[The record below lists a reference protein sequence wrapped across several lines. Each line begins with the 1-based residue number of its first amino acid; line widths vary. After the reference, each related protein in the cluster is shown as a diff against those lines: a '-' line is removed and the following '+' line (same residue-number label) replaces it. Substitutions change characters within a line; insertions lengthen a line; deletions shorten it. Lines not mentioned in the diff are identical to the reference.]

1 MALIRS
7 GSVGTESPYLQ
18 YELYADQTGGSV
30 NNRTIKITLK
40 VKISSGYYGYPAN
53 WRANIN
59 GTWSGWMRLKG
70 TESWNKNDGFR
81 TFEYSAT
88 TDVGTT
94 SSKAI
99 TVGFGVDSYNGD
111 DSWDSTVTGSFTVGA
126 TNRPPN
132 PPSNIIVRNG
142 NSANS
147 PVLNAGIVPENITT
161 LFITWNA
168 GSDPDGDQLTYAL
181 NESINNGGY
190 VQRDF
195 GTDLAHSYNTNGW
208 DEGGTIQFY
217 VDARDTKGAWS
228 SKTYSGVLTKNRL
241 TAGTI
246 YEYSNNINFNTKS
259 FEARFRGGSNTDKSA
274 VTYSCYSDSITIYNQ
289 TYTSDTKQT
298 ILIWRTGDAT
308 PASNQP
314 YIKFNELVELYRSNN
329 FTGTLSMGLFSKNTH
344 GTKKSTA
351 AAAVQVDLRVAPNPA
366 KGQNISTNTSYSPIY
381 KKVASS
387 NNYYFIP
394 DGSNVCRVHWNLGS
408 GKLGEDVRYEV
419 YVSYNNGGWQ
429 KLADVP
435 QGTSNYAYYNHVIP
449 KQTVSQQ
456 FKYLIRTVTS
466 YGYYSDAITPAE
478 TLHFYNTPG
487 ISVGTM
493 TRGATTCD
501 VKVTVKT
508 NTSIPNVGTV
518 GSWLT
523 KPATSRGNL
532 NASQGEQNIAVT
544 GLTDAGTYTLKVT
557 YNDNTG
563 FSGNQVRD
571 IAIGQNTPIFFINK
585 YGIGVNGERA
595 SSNHSLSVR
604 GNAYVEG
611 GIKLRDKAG
620 LDCNTYRPDEFW
632 VNRTGNTS
640 PNRPADWCTVFN
652 IGIGSSS
659 NFQLASTYG
668 SAPGFWVRGRHDTS
682 GNYHPWAKVYT
693 TQNKPT
699 PAEIGAAASS
709 HTISMKSGHHS
720 DWNNSSAMN
729 GKTYMGGWH
738 GNLTSGTVG
747 YISLGAN
754 GASTLDLF
762 IDGEVYVKENQK
774 VYHPGNKPTAAEI
787 GALPLSGGTLTG
799 DLTISRGR
807 RFRAIGGGATLEM
820 GGGDN
825 DVFIHN
831 TTSLSYLQFHN
842 NGNLYINSNLI
853 GTPTYP
859 IIDRDTNRW
868 WQKIAPVMSDGVIEI
883 GRYIDFH
890 RANSDGAD
898 YTARFDAN
906 GNCIWCSTS
915 IVQGSDRELKENI
928 KYLDDEP
935 ALLTTEESSSTLF
948 KDFIKDFKFATYN
961 YIGSGGKCFGFIAQD
976 IAEHPVGKLLLQEH
990 EMDVINK
997 ETREIEGTETTL
1009 AFGLA
1014 DYTSVV
1020 AKALQEEIREKDE
1033 KIIELESRLEKLEN
1047 IIKDYESFIKSN
1059 KRK

>member
-147 PVLNAGIVPENITT
+147 PVLSAGIVPENITT
-161 LFITWNA
+161 LYITWSA
-168 GSDPDGDQLTYAL
+168 GSDPDGDQLTYVL

-217 VDARDTKGAWS
+217 VDAKDTKGAWS
-228 SKTYSGVLTKNRL
+228 SKTYSGVFTKNRL

-329 FTGTLSMGLFSKNTH
+329 FTGTLNMGLFSKNTH
-344 GTKKSTA
+344 GTKKSTVA
-351 AAAVQVDLRVAPNPA
+351 AAIQVDLRVAPNPA
-366 KGQNISTNTSYSPIY
+366 TGQNISTNTSYSPIY

-429 KLADVP
+429 KLADVG
-435 QGTSNYAYYNHVIP
+435 QGTNNYAYYNHVIP

-456 FKYLIRTVTS
+456 FKYLIRTITS
-466 YGYYSDAITPAE
+466 YGYHSDAITPAQ

-487 ISVGTM
+487 IAVGTI

-508 NTSIPNVGTV
+508 NTSIPNVSTV

-523 KPATSRGNL
+523 NPATSRGNL
-532 NASQGEQNIAVT
+532 SASQGEQNIAVT

-571 IAIGQNTPIFFINK
+571 IAIGQNTPIFLINK
-585 YGIGVNGERA
+585 YGISVNGYKA
-595 SSNHSLSVR
+595 DSKYSISVK
-604 GNAYVEG
+604 GSG
-611 GIKLRDKAG
+611 FLDGLKLRDYTN
-620 LDCNTYRPDEFW
+620 LDCNTYKPDEIW
-632 VNRTGNTS
+632 VNRTGNNS
-640 PNRPADWCTVFN
+640 PNRPADWCTIFN
-652 IGIGSSS
+652 IGADNKS
-659 NFQLASTYG
+659 NFQLACSYG
-668 SAPGFWVRGRHDTS
+668 WETGFWVRGRHDTS
-682 GNYHPWAKVYT
+682 GDYHAWAKVYT
-693 TQNKPT
+693 T
-699 PAEIGAAASS
+699 
-709 HTISMKSGHHS
+709 
-720 DWNNSSAMN
+720 
-729 GKTYMGGWH
+729 
-738 GNLTSGTVG
+738 L
-747 YISLGAN
+747 
-754 GASTLDLF
+754 
-762 IDGEVYVKENQK
+762 
-774 VYHPGNKPTAAEI
+774 NKPTAADVR
-787 GALPLSGGTLTG
+787 ALPLSGGTLTG
-799 DLTISRGR
+799 DLYVSGNGKNARLGTGGSDVYLNNTKSGGYLQLKDDGTLSYSNNVIYHAGNKPTAADVGLPLTTITKTLTIGTSWMDTGIAKSNLQSGSYMVQIYNNGR
-807 RFRAIGGGATLEM
+807 SDTELWDERWTGVMSWYDGGTNNTGADEISLHCAGHANNGRHLYLRTVRTPNGGGLKLQIACTNNLNSSTYEFRFRK
-820 GGGDN
+820 
-825 DVFIHN
+825 
-831 TTSLSYLQFHN
+831 
-842 NGNLYINSNLI
+842 LI
-853 GTPTYP
+853 
-859 IIDRDTNRW
+859 
-868 WQKIAPVMSDGVIEI
+868 
-883 GRYIDFH
+883 
-890 RANSDGAD
+890 
-898 YTARFDAN
+898 
-906 GNCIWCSTS
+906 
-915 IVQGSDRELKENI
+915 
-928 KYLDDEP
+928 
-935 ALLTTEESSSTLF
+935 
-948 KDFIKDFKFATYN
+948 
-961 YIGSGGKCFGFIAQD
+961 
-976 IAEHPVGKLLLQEH
+976 
-990 EMDVINK
+990 
-997 ETREIEGTETTL
+997 
-1009 AFGLA
+1009 
-1014 DYTSVV
+1014 
-1020 AKALQEEIREKDE
+1020 
-1033 KIIELESRLEKLEN
+1033 
-1047 IIKDYESFIKSN
+1047 
-1059 KRK
+1059 

>member
-40 VKISSGYYGYPAN
+40 AKISSGYYGYPAN

-99 TVGFGVDSYNGD
+99 TVGFGIDGYGGD
-111 DSWDSTVTGSFTVGA
+111 DTWDSTVTGSFTVGA

-161 LFITWNA
+161 LFITWSA
-168 GSDPDGDQLTYAL
+168 GSDPDGDQLTYVL

-217 VDARDTKGAWS
+217 VDAKDTKGAWS
-228 SKTYSGVLTKNRL
+228 SKTYSGVFTKNRL

-289 TYTSDTKQT
+289 TYTSDTKQK

-344 GTKKSTA
+344 GTKKSTV

-366 KGQNISTNTSYSPIY
+366 RNQNISTNTTHSPIY
-381 KKVASS
+381 KKVAFS

-394 DGSNVCRVHWNLGS
+394 DGSNVCRVHWNSGS
-408 GKLGEDVRYEV
+408 GKLGESIRYEV

-429 KLADVP
+429 KLADVN
-435 QGTSNYAYYNHVIP
+435 QGTSDYAYYNHVIP

-456 FKYLIRTVTS
+456 FKYLIRTVNS
-466 YGYYSDAITPAE
+466 YGYYSDVTTPAQ

-487 ISVGTM
+487 ISVGTI

-523 KPATSRGNL
+523 NPATSRGNL
-532 NASQGEQNIAVT
+532 NASQGEQNIAIT

-563 FSGNQVRD
+563 FSSNQVRD

-585 YGIGVNGERA
+585 YGIGVNGAQANSAIALNVKGAANVSNILNSNLLGGSGAHGSTKVSDLNNIWKSGFYDVEGAANQPFGGWNWVINCAHTNNRDGYKYGFQIA
-595 SSNHSLSVR
+595 SGNGGNQYAMRSTNVR
-604 GNAYVEG
+604 GEG
-611 GIKLRDKAG
+611 NWSVL
-620 LDCNTYRPDEFW
+620 
-632 VNRTGNTS
+632 
-640 PNRPADWCTVFN
+640 
-652 IGIGSSS
+652 
-659 NFQLASTYG
+659 
-668 SAPGFWVRGRHDTS
+668 
-682 GNYHPWAKVYT
+682 YHT
-693 TQNKPT
+693 NNKPT
-699 PAEIGAAASS
+699 PSAIGAAPASHKHTPADIGAAPAS
-709 HTISMKSGHHS
+709 HTH
-720 DWNNSSAMN
+720 D
-729 GKTYMGGWH
+729 Y
-738 GNLTSGTVG
+738 
-747 YISLGAN
+747 
-754 GASTLDLF
+754 
-762 IDGEVYVKENQK
+762 
-774 VYHPGNKPTAAEI
+774 
-787 GALPLSGGTLTG
+787 LPLTGGTLTG
-799 DLTISRGR
+799 DLTISRDR
-807 RFRAIGGGATLEM
+807 RYKAIGRNNNNLEM
-820 GGGDN
+820 GAGDN

-831 TTSLSYLQFHN
+831 TASGSYLQFHN
-842 NGNLYINSNLI
+842 NGNLYINSLLI
-853 GTPTYP
+853 GTQTYP
-859 IIDRDTNRW
+859 VIDRDTNRW
-868 WQKIAPVMSDGVIEI
+868 WQKIAPVMHDGVIEI

-890 RANSDGAD
+890 KSYSDGAD

-906 GNCIWCSTS
+906 GNLLWCSTS
-915 IVQGSDRELKENI
+915 IAQGSDRKLKENI

-935 ALLTTEESSSTLF
+935 ALLTTEEESSSTLF

-961 YIGSGGKCFGFIAQD
+961 YIGSEGRCFGFIAQD
-976 IAEHPVGKLLLQEH
+976 IVEHPVSKLLLQEH

-1009 AFGLA
+1009 AYNLA

-1020 AKALQEEIREKDE
+1020 AKALQEEIIEKDE
-1033 KIIELESRLEKLEN
+1033 KIIELETKLKKQQRQIEKQQKQIDM
-1047 IIKDYESFIKSN
+1047 IIGKLGL
-1059 KRK
+1059 

>member
-40 VKISSGYYGYPAN
+40 AKISSGYYGYPAN

-147 PVLNAGIVPENITT
+147 PVLSAGIVPENITT
-161 LFITWNA
+161 LFITWSA
-168 GSDPDGDQLTYAL
+168 GSDPDGDQLTYVL

-228 SKTYSGVLTKNRL
+228 SKTYSGVFTKNRL

-329 FTGTLSMGLFSKNTH
+329 FTGTLNIGLFSKNRH
-344 GTKKSTA
+344 GTKKSTVA
-351 AAAVQVDLRVAPNPA
+351 AVVQVDLRVAPNPA
-366 KGQNISTNTSYSPIY
+366 RNQNISTDTNHSPIY
-381 KKVASS
+381 KKVAFS

-394 DGSNVCRVHWNLGS
+394 DGTNVCRVHWNSGS
-408 GKLGEDVRYEV
+408 GKLGESIRYEV

-429 KLADVP
+429 KLADIA
-435 QGTSNYAYYNHVIP
+435 SNGADYLHYNHVIP

-456 FKYLIRTVTS
+456 FKYLIRTITS
-466 YGYYSDAITPAE
+466 YGYHSDAITPAQ

-487 ISVGTM
+487 IAVGTI

-508 NTSIPNVGTV
+508 NTSIPNVSTV

-523 KPATSRGNL
+523 NTATSRGNL
-532 NASQGEQNIAVT
+532 SASQGEQNIAVT

-585 YGIGVNGERA
+585 YGIGVNGA
-595 SSNHSLSVR
+595 QANSAIALNVKGAANVSNVLNSNLLGGSSAHGSTYVKDLNNLWKSGFYDIEGGANQPFDGWNWVINCAHTNNRDGYKYGFQIAARNGGHKYAMRSTNVR
-604 GNAYVEG
+604 GEG
-611 GIKLRDKAG
+611 NWSVL
-620 LDCNTYRPDEFW
+620 
-632 VNRTGNTS
+632 
-640 PNRPADWCTVFN
+640 
-652 IGIGSSS
+652 
-659 NFQLASTYG
+659 
-668 SAPGFWVRGRHDTS
+668 
-682 GNYHPWAKVYT
+682 YHT
-693 TQNKPT
+693 NNKPT
-699 PAEIGAAASS
+699 PADIGAAPAS
-709 HTISMKSGHHS
+709 HNH
-720 DWNNSSAMN
+720 N
-729 GKTYMGGWH
+729 Y
-738 GNLTSGTVG
+738 
-747 YISLGAN
+747 
-754 GASTLDLF
+754 
-762 IDGEVYVKENQK
+762 
-774 VYHPGNKPTAAEI
+774 
-787 GALPLSGGTLTG
+787 LPLSGGTLTG
-799 DLTISRGR
+799 NLAVSGNGKQATLGTGQNDIYLSNSKSGGYLQLKDNGTLSYSNNVIYHAGNKPTAADVGLPLTTISKTLTVGTSWTNTGIVKSNLQSGSYMVQIYNNGR
-807 RFRAIGGGATLEM
+807 SVTELWDERWTGVMSWYDGGTNSNEVDEISLHCAGHANNGRHLYLRTVRTPNGGGLRLEIACTHNLGSSTYEFRFRK
-820 GGGDN
+820 
-825 DVFIHN
+825 
-831 TTSLSYLQFHN
+831 
-842 NGNLYINSNLI
+842 LI
-853 GTPTYP
+853 
-859 IIDRDTNRW
+859 
-868 WQKIAPVMSDGVIEI
+868 
-883 GRYIDFH
+883 
-890 RANSDGAD
+890 
-898 YTARFDAN
+898 
-906 GNCIWCSTS
+906 
-915 IVQGSDRELKENI
+915 
-928 KYLDDEP
+928 
-935 ALLTTEESSSTLF
+935 
-948 KDFIKDFKFATYN
+948 
-961 YIGSGGKCFGFIAQD
+961 
-976 IAEHPVGKLLLQEH
+976 
-990 EMDVINK
+990 
-997 ETREIEGTETTL
+997 
-1009 AFGLA
+1009 
-1014 DYTSVV
+1014 
-1020 AKALQEEIREKDE
+1020 
-1033 KIIELESRLEKLEN
+1033 
-1047 IIKDYESFIKSN
+1047 
-1059 KRK
+1059 

>member
-99 TVGFGVDSYNGD
+99 TVGFGIDSYNGD

-161 LFITWNA
+161 LFITWSA

-344 GTKKSTA
+344 GTKKSTVA
-351 AAAVQVDLRVAPNPA
+351 AVVQVDLRVAPNPA
-366 KGQNISTNTSYSPIY
+366 RNQSIVANSNHSPIY

-408 GKLGEDVRYEV
+408 GKLGESVRYEV

-435 QGTSNYAYYNHVIP
+435 QGTNDYAYYNHVIP

-456 FKYLIRTVTS
+456 FKYLIRTITS
-466 YGYYSDAITPAE
+466 YGYHSDAITPAQ

-487 ISVGTM
+487 IAVGTI

-523 KPATSRGNL
+523 NPATSRGNL

-571 IAIGQNTPIFFINK
+571 IAIGQNTPIFLINK
-585 YGIGVNGERA
+585 YGIGVNGEKA
-595 SSNHSLSVR
+595 SSNHSLSVI
-604 GNAYVEG
+604 GSAYLTE

-620 LDCNTYRPDEFW
+620 LDCNTYKTDEFW
-632 VNRTGNTS
+632 VNRTGSGS

-652 IGIGSSS
+652 IGTDYKS
-659 NFQLASTYG
+659 NFQLASSYSNT
-668 SAPGFWVRGRHDTS
+668 PGFWVRGRHDTS
-682 GNYHPWAKVYT
+682 GNYHPWARVYT
-693 TQNKPT
+693 TQYKPTAADVGALPLTGGTLTGNLTISGNGKNVRLGAGGSDVYVHNSKSGKYLQLKDDGTLSYDNNVIYHAGRKPT
-699 PAEIGAAASS
+699 PA
-709 HTISMKSGHHS
+709 
-720 DWNNSSAMN
+720 D
-729 GKTYMGGWH
+729 
-738 GNLTSGTVG
+738 
-747 YISLGAN
+747 
-754 GASTLDLF
+754 
-762 IDGEVYVKENQK
+762 
-774 VYHPGNKPTAAEI
+774 I
-787 GALPLSGGTLTG
+787 GALSSSGGTLTG
-799 DLTISRGR
+799 DLVINNNKRLKITGKN
-807 RFRAIGGGATLEM
+807 TNLEA
-820 GGGDN
+820 GVGDY

-831 TTSLSYLQFHN
+831 TASGSYLQFN
-842 NGNLYINSNLI
+842 NNSNLYINSLLI
-853 GTPTYP
+853 GTQHYP

-868 WQKIAPVMSDGVIEI
+868 FSRMAPVMGDGVIEI

-890 RANSDGAD
+890 RAYSDGAD

-915 IVQGSDRELKENI
+915 IVQNSDREAKENI

-935 ALLTTEESSSTLF
+935 MLLSVKGGSSTPF

-961 YIGSGGKCFGFIAQD
+961 YKGSEGKCFGFIAQD
-976 IAEHPVGKLLLQEH
+976 IVKNPVSKLLLQEH
-990 EMDVINK
+990 EMDIINK
-997 ETREIEGTETTL
+997 KTREIEGTETTL

-1047 IIKDYESFIKSN
+1047 IIKDYESFIKNN

>member
-40 VKISSGYYGYPAN
+40 AKISSGYYGYPAN

-99 TVGFGVDSYNGD
+99 TVGFGIDSYNGD
-111 DSWDSTVTGSFTVGA
+111 DTWDSTVTGSFTVGA

-147 PVLNAGIVPENITT
+147 PVLSAGIVPENITT
-161 LFITWNA
+161 LYITWSA

-208 DEGGTIQFY
+208 DEGGTIRFY

-228 SKTYSGVLTKNRL
+228 NKTYSGVFTKNRL

-289 TYTSDTKQT
+289 TYTSDTKQK

-344 GTKKSTA
+344 GTKKSTVA
-351 AAAVQVDLRVAPNPA
+351 AVVQVDLRVAPNPA
-366 KGQNISTNTSYSPIY
+366 RNQSIVANSNHSPIY

-408 GKLGEDVRYEV
+408 GKLGESVRYEV

-435 QGTSNYAYYNHVIP
+435 QGTNDYAYYNHIIP

-456 FKYLIRTVTS
+456 FKYLIRTITS
-466 YGYYSDAITPAE
+466 YGYHSDAITPAQ

-487 ISVGTM
+487 IAVGTI

-508 NTSIPNVGTV
+508 NTSIPNVSTV

-523 KPATSRGNL
+523 NPATSRGNL
-532 NASQGEQNIAVT
+532 SASQGEQNIAVT

-563 FSGNQVRD
+563 FSSNQVRD
-571 IAIGQNTPIFFINK
+571 IAIGQNTHIFFINK
-585 YGIGVNGERA
+585 YGIGVNGEKADNNYATKTKGGMEISRSGDGASLLHFNTERGWAFKQGGTGPETSLDLVSDVNGKNFRIMSPSRNKSIIFSVSDTA
-595 SSNHSLSVR
+595 SSGMFID
-604 GNAYVEG
+604 GN
-611 GIKLRDKAG
+611 
-620 LDCNTYRPDEFW
+620 
-632 VNRTGNTS
+632 
-640 PNRPADWCTVFN
+640 
-652 IGIGSSS
+652 
-659 NFQLASTYG
+659 
-668 SAPGFWVRGRHDTS
+668 
-682 GNYHPWAKVYT
+682 KVYHAGS
-693 TQNKPT
+693 KPT
-699 PAEIGAAASS
+699 PA
-709 HTISMKSGHHS
+709 
-720 DWNNSSAMN
+720 D
-729 GKTYMGGWH
+729 
-738 GNLTSGTVG
+738 
-747 YISLGAN
+747 
-754 GASTLDLF
+754 
-762 IDGEVYVKENQK
+762 
-774 VYHPGNKPTAAEI
+774 I
-787 GALPLSGGTLTG
+787 GALSLRGGTLTG
-799 DLTISRGR
+799 DLYVSGNGKNVRLGTGGSDVYLNNTKSGKYLQLKDDGTLAYSDSVIYHAGR
-807 RFRAIGGGATLEM
+807 KPTPADIGALSLNGGTLNGNLVINNNRLKITGASTNLEIGIGG
-820 GGGDN
+820 N
-825 DVFIHN
+825 DLFFKN
-831 TTSLSYLQFHN
+831 TKSNSYLQFHN
-842 NGNLYINSNLI
+842 NGNLYINSLLI
-853 GTPTYP
+853 GTQMYP

-868 WQKIAPVMSDGVIEI
+868 FQKIAPVMNDGVMEI

-890 RANSDGAD
+890 RANNDGAD
-898 YTARFDAN
+898 YTTRLDAN
-906 GNCIWCSTS
+906 GNVLWCSSS
-915 IVQGSDRELKENI
+915 IAQNSDREVKENI

-935 ALLTTEESSSTLF
+935 MLLSVKGGSSTPF

-961 YIGSGGKCFGFIAQD
+961 YKGSKGKCFGFVAQD

-990 EMDVINK
+990 EMDIINK
-997 ETREIEGTETTL
+997 KTREIEGTETTL
-1009 AFGLA
+1009 AFNLA

>member
-40 VKISSGYYGYPAN
+40 AKISSGYYGYPAN

-99 TVGFGVDSYNGD
+99 TVGFGIDSYNGD
-111 DSWDSTVTGSFTVGA
+111 DTWDSTVTGSFTVGA

-161 LFITWNA
+161 LYITWSA

-181 NESINNGGY
+181 NESVNNGGY

-208 DEGGTIQFY
+208 DEGGTIRFY

-228 SKTYSGVLTKNRL
+228 NKTYSGVFTKNRL

-289 TYTSDTKQT
+289 TYTSDTKQK

-329 FTGTLSMGLFSKNTH
+329 FTGTLSIGLFSKNIH
-344 GTKKSTA
+344 GTKKSTVA
-351 AAAVQVDLRVAPNPA
+351 AVVQVDLRVAPVAPSSVSITGGKA
-366 KGQNISTNTSYSPIY
+366 KKTIAGSTVYLPNGTDDITFSWKASTNPLNAPFSYHLYEVYNGEATRIATVGSNSTSYSYVRPPQLND
-381 KKVASS
+381 VAS
-387 NNYYFIP
+387 
-394 DGSNVCRVHWNLGS
+394 
-408 GKLGEDVRYEV
+408 
-419 YVSYNNGGWQ
+419 
-429 KLADVP
+429 LA
-435 QGTSNYAYYNHVIP
+435 
-449 KQTVSQQ
+449 
-456 FKYLIRTVTS
+456 FKVVATTS
-466 YGYYSDAITPAE
+466 YGYSSEKTSNQIRLEY
-478 TLHFYNTPG
+478 YNPPT
-487 ISVGTM
+487 ISVGEISRKDTS
-493 TRGATTCD
+493 AS
-501 VKVTVKT
+501 VNVLIKI
-508 NTSIPNVGTV
+508 NTSIPSVQGT
-518 GSWLT
+518 GTWECSNNQKGNIT
-523 KPATSRGNL
+523 TSSNNINITNL
-532 NASQGEQNIAVT
+532 KS
-544 GLTDAGTYTLKVT
+544 DSTYSLIIL
-557 YNDNTG
+557 YNDN
-563 FSGNQVRD
+563 SGLSTSRRES
-571 IAIGQNTPIFFINK
+571 ISIGKNLPIFSINK
-585 YGIGVNGERA
+585 FGVGVNGEKA
-595 SSNHSLSVR
+595 DN
-604 GNAYVEG
+604 NYATKTKG
-611 GIKLRDKAG
+611 GMDII
-620 LDCNTYRPDEFW
+620 
-632 VNRTGNTS
+632 RTGDGASLLHFGTERGWAFKQGGTGAGTS
-640 PNRPADWCTVFN
+640 LDLVSDVGDKSFRIMPPSRNKSISFSVSDTT
-652 IGIGSSS
+652 SSS
-659 NFQLASTYG
+659 ILI
-668 SAPGFWVRGRHDTS
+668 D
-682 GNYHPWAKVYT
+682 GNKVYHAGS
-693 TQNKPT
+693 KPT
-699 PAEIGAAASS
+699 PAEIGAAPAS
-709 HTISMKSGHHS
+709 HTH
-720 DWNNSSAMN
+720 N
-729 GKTYMGGWH
+729 Y
-738 GNLTSGTVG
+738 
-747 YISLGAN
+747 
-754 GASTLDLF
+754 
-762 IDGEVYVKENQK
+762 
-774 VYHPGNKPTAAEI
+774 
-787 GALPLSGGTLTG
+787 LPLTGGTLTG
-799 DLTISRGR
+799 NLVINNNRLVITGASTNLEIGVGGNDL
-807 RFRAIGGGATLEM
+807 F
-820 GGGDN
+820 
-825 DVFIHN
+825 FKN
-831 TTSLSYLQFHN
+831 TKAGSYLQFHN
-842 NGNLYINSNLI
+842 NGNLYINSLLI
-853 GTPTYP
+853 GTQLYP

-868 WQKIAPVMSDGVIEI
+868 FQKIAPVMNDGVIEI

-890 RANSDGAD
+890 RANNDGAD

-906 GNCIWCSTS
+906 GNFIWCSTS
-915 IVQGSDRELKENI
+915 IVQNSDREVKENI

-935 ALLTTEESSSTLF
+935 MLLSVKGGSSTPF

-961 YIGSGGKCFGFIAQD
+961 YKGSKGKCFGFIAQD
-976 IAEHPVGKLLLQEH
+976 IVKNPVSKLLLQEH
-990 EMDVINK
+990 EMDIINK
-997 ETREIEGTETTL
+997 KTREIEGTETTL

>member
-40 VKISSGYYGYPAN
+40 AKISSGYYGYPAN

-99 TVGFGVDSYNGD
+99 TVGFGIDGYGGD
-111 DSWDSTVTGSFTVGA
+111 DTWDSTVTGSFTVGA

-161 LFITWNA
+161 LYITWSA
-168 GSDPDGDQLTYAL
+168 GSDPDGDQLTYVL

-217 VDARDTKGAWS
+217 IDARDTKGAWS

-259 FEARFRGGSNTDKSA
+259 FEARFRRGSNTDKSA

-289 TYTSDTKQT
+289 TYTSDTKQK

-344 GTKKSTA
+344 GTKKSTV

-366 KGQNISTNTSYSPIY
+366 RNQNISTNTTHSPIY
-381 KKVASS
+381 KKVAFS

-394 DGSNVCRVHWNLGS
+394 DGSNVCRVHWNNGS
-408 GKLGEDVRYEV
+408 GKLGEEIRYELF
-419 YVSYNNGGWQ
+419 VSYNNGGWQ
-429 KLADVP
+429 KVADVASN
-435 QGTSNYAYYNHVIP
+435 GTDYLHYNHVIP

-456 FKYLIRTVTS
+456 FKYLIRTVNS
-466 YGYYSDAITPAE
+466 YGYYSDVTTPAQ

-487 ISVGTM
+487 ISVGTV

-523 KPATSRGNL
+523 NPATSRGNL
-532 NASQGEQNIAVT
+532 NASQGEQNIAIT

-585 YGIGVNGERA
+585 YGIGVNGAQANSAIALNVKGAANVSNILNSNLLGGSGAHGSTKVSDLNNIWKSGFYDVEGAANQPFGGWNWVINCAHTNNRDGYKYGFQIA
-595 SSNHSLSVR
+595 SGNGGNQYAMRSTNVR
-604 GNAYVEG
+604 GEG
-611 GIKLRDKAG
+611 NWSVL
-620 LDCNTYRPDEFW
+620 
-632 VNRTGNTS
+632 
-640 PNRPADWCTVFN
+640 
-652 IGIGSSS
+652 
-659 NFQLASTYG
+659 
-668 SAPGFWVRGRHDTS
+668 
-682 GNYHPWAKVYT
+682 YHT
-693 TQNKPT
+693 NNKPT
-699 PAEIGAAASS
+699 PSAIGAAPASHKHTPADIGAAPAS
-709 HTISMKSGHHS
+709 HTH
-720 DWNNSSAMN
+720 D
-729 GKTYMGGWH
+729 Y
-738 GNLTSGTVG
+738 
-747 YISLGAN
+747 
-754 GASTLDLF
+754 
-762 IDGEVYVKENQK
+762 
-774 VYHPGNKPTAAEI
+774 
-787 GALPLSGGTLTG
+787 LPLTGGTLTG
-799 DLTISRGR
+799 DLTISRDR
-807 RFRAIGGGATLEM
+807 RYKAIGRNNNNLEM
-820 GGGDN
+820 GAGDN

-831 TTSLSYLQFHN
+831 TASGSYLQFHN
-842 NGNLYINSNLI
+842 NSNLYINSLLI
-853 GTPTYP
+853 GTQMYP

-868 WQKIAPVMSDGVIEI
+868 FQKIAPVMNDGVIEI

-890 RANSDGAD
+890 RANNDGAD

-915 IVQGSDRELKENI
+915 IVQSSDREVKENI

-935 ALLTTEESSSTLF
+935 MLLSVKGGSSTPF

-961 YIGSGGKCFGFIAQD
+961 YKGSEGKCFGFIAQD
-976 IAEHPVGKLLLQEH
+976 IVKNPVGKLLLQEH
-990 EMDVINK
+990 EMDIINK
-997 ETREIEGTETTL
+997 KTREIEGTETTL

>member
-99 TVGFGVDSYNGD
+99 TVGFGIDSYNGD
-111 DSWDSTVTGSFTVGA
+111 DSWDSTTTGSFTVGA

-161 LFITWNA
+161 LFITWSA

-228 SKTYSGVLTKNRL
+228 SKTYSGVFTKNRL

-344 GTKKSTA
+344 GTKKSTVA
-351 AAAVQVDLRVAPNPA
+351 AVVQVDLRVAPNPA
-366 KGQNISTNTSYSPIY
+366 RNQSIVANSNHSPIY
-381 KKVASS
+381 KKVAFS

-408 GKLGEDVRYEV
+408 GKLGESVRYEV

-435 QGTSNYAYYNHVIP
+435 QGTNDYAYYNHVIP

-456 FKYLIRTVTS
+456 FKYLIRTITS
-466 YGYYSDAITPAE
+466 YGYHSDAITPAQ

-487 ISVGTM
+487 IAVGTI

-501 VKVTVKT
+501 VKITVKT

-523 KPATSRGNL
+523 NPATSRGNL

-585 YGIGVNGERA
+585 YGIGVNGAQANSAIALNVKGAANVSNILNSNLLGGSGAHGSTKVSDLNNIWKSGFYDVEGAANQPFGGWNWVINCAHTNNRDGYKYGFQIA
-595 SSNHSLSVR
+595 SGNGGNKYAMRSTNVR
-604 GNAYVEG
+604 GEG
-611 GIKLRDKAG
+611 NWSVL
-620 LDCNTYRPDEFW
+620 
-632 VNRTGNTS
+632 
-640 PNRPADWCTVFN
+640 
-652 IGIGSSS
+652 
-659 NFQLASTYG
+659 
-668 SAPGFWVRGRHDTS
+668 
-682 GNYHPWAKVYT
+682 YHT
-693 TQNKPT
+693 NNKPT
-699 PAEIGAAASS
+699 PADIGAAPAS
-709 HTISMKSGHHS
+709 HTH
-720 DWNNSSAMN
+720 D
-729 GKTYMGGWH
+729 Y
-738 GNLTSGTVG
+738 
-747 YISLGAN
+747 
-754 GASTLDLF
+754 
-762 IDGEVYVKENQK
+762 
-774 VYHPGNKPTAAEI
+774 
-787 GALPLSGGTLTG
+787 LPLSGGTLTG

-890 RANSDGAD
+890 RANNDGAD

-915 IVQGSDRELKENI
+915 IVQNSDREVKENI

-935 ALLTTEESSSTLF
+935 MLLSVKGGSSTPF

-961 YIGSGGKCFGFIAQD
+961 YKGSEGKCFGFIAQD
-976 IAEHPVGKLLLQEH
+976 IVKNPVGKLLLQEH
-990 EMDVINK
+990 EMDIINK
-997 ETREIEGTETTL
+997 KTREIEGTETTL

>member
-18 YELYADQTGGSV
+18 YELYADQTGGSA

-40 VKISSGYYGYPAN
+40 AKISSGYYGYPAN

-99 TVGFGVDSYNGD
+99 TVGFGIDSYNGD

-147 PVLNAGIVPENITT
+147 PVLSAGIVPENITT
-161 LFITWNA
+161 LYITWSA

-195 GTDLAHSYNTNGW
+195 GTDLAHSYNTSGW

-289 TYTSDTKQT
+289 TYTSDTKQK

-329 FTGTLSMGLFSKNTH
+329 FTGTLSIGLFSKNTH
-344 GTKKSTA
+344 GTKKSTVA
-351 AAAVQVDLRVAPNPA
+351 AVVQVDLRVAPVAPSSVSITGGKA
-366 KGQNISTNTSYSPIY
+366 KKTIAGSTVYLPNGTDDITFSWKASTNPLNAPFSYDLYEVYNGEATKIATVGSNSTSYSYVRPPQLNDIASLAF
-381 KKVASS
+381 KVVA
-387 NNYYFIP
+387 I
-394 DGSNVCRVHWNLGS
+394 
-408 GKLGEDVRYEV
+408 
-419 YVSYNNGGWQ
+419 
-429 KLADVP
+429 
-435 QGTSNYAYYNHVIP
+435 
-449 KQTVSQQ
+449 
-456 FKYLIRTVTS
+456 TS
-466 YGYYSDAITPAE
+466 YGYSSEKTSNQIRLEY
-478 TLHFYNTPG
+478 YNPPT
-487 ISVGTM
+487 ISVGEISRKDTS
-493 TRGATTCD
+493 AS
-501 VKVTVKT
+501 VNVLIKI
-508 NTSIPNVGTV
+508 NTSIPSVQGT
-518 GSWLT
+518 GTWECSNNQKGNIT
-523 KPATSRGNL
+523 TSSNNINITNL
-532 NASQGEQNIAVT
+532 KS
-544 GLTDAGTYTLKVT
+544 DSTYSLIIL
-557 YNDNTG
+557 YNDN
-563 FSGNQVRD
+563 SGLSTSRRES
-571 IAIGQNTPIFFINK
+571 ISIGKNLPIFSINK
-585 YGIGVNGERA
+585 FGVGVNGYEA
-595 SSNHSLSVR
+595 NSNYSLSVKGR
-604 GNAYVEG
+604 SYFSDGLVMPNNV
-611 GIKLRDKAG
+611 GIKDSSGRNFLRSNGTATVLSSTNDTIY
-620 LDCNTYRPDEFW
+620 LRPQGDASST
-632 VNRTGNTS
+632 NQATLNTS
-640 PNRPADWCTVFN
+640 GVLNAPNLQV
-652 IGIGSSS
+652 G
-659 NFQLASTYG
+659 
-668 SAPGFWVRGRHDTS
+668 
-682 GNYHPWAKVYT
+682 GN
-693 TQNKPT
+693 N
-699 PAEIGAAASS
+699 
-709 HTISMKSGHHS
+709 
-720 DWNNSSAMN
+720 
-729 GKTYMGGWH
+729 
-738 GNLTSGTVG
+738 
-747 YISLGAN
+747 
-754 GASTLDLF
+754 
-762 IDGEVYVKENQK
+762 
-774 VYHPGNKPTAAEI
+774 VYHTGRKPTAADV
-787 GALPLSGGTLTG
+787 GAAPASHNHNYLPLTGGTLTG
-799 DLTISRGR
+799 DLVISNNKRLKITGR
-807 RFRAIGGGATLEM
+807 NTNLEAGA
-820 GGGDN
+820 GDN
-825 DVFIHN
+825 DVFVHN
-831 TTSLSYLQFHN
+831 TRSGSYLQFHN
-842 NGNLYINSNLI
+842 NGNLYINSLLI
-853 GTPTYP
+853 GTQMYP

-868 WQKIAPVMSDGVIEI
+868 FQKIAPVMNDGVIEI

-890 RANSDGAD
+890 RANNDGAD

-906 GNCIWCSTS
+906 GNFIWCSTS
-915 IVQGSDRELKENI
+915 IVQNSDREVKENI

-935 ALLTTEESSSTLF
+935 MLLSVKGGSSTPF

-961 YIGSGGKCFGFIAQD
+961 YKGSEGKCFGFIAQD

-990 EMDVINK
+990 EMDIINK
-997 ETREIEGTETTL
+997 KTREIEGTETTL

>member
-70 TESWNKNDGFR
+70 TESWNKNDSFR

-142 NSANS
+142 NSTNS
-147 PVLNAGIVPENITT
+147 PVLSAGIVPENITT
-161 LFITWNA
+161 LYITWSA

-181 NESINNGGY
+181 NESVNNGGY

-195 GTDLAHSYNTNGW
+195 GTDLAHSYNTSGW
-208 DEGGTIQFY
+208 DEGGTIRFY

-228 SKTYSGVLTKNRL
+228 NKTYSGVFTKNRL

-259 FEARFRGGSNTDKSA
+259 FEARFRGGSNTDKSE

-289 TYTSDTKQT
+289 TYTSDTKQK

-329 FTGTLSMGLFSKNTH
+329 FTGTLSIGLFSKNRH
-344 GTKKSTA
+344 GTKKNTVA
-351 AAAVQVDLRVAPNPA
+351 AVVQVDLRVAPNPA
-366 KGQNISTNTSYSPIY
+366 RNQSIVANSNHSPIY
-381 KKVASS
+381 KKVAFS

-408 GKLGEDVRYEV
+408 GKLGESIRYEV

-435 QGTSNYAYYNHVIP
+435 QGTNDYAYYNHVIP

-456 FKYLIRTVTS
+456 FKYLIRTITS
-466 YGYYSDAITPAE
+466 YGYHSDAITPAQ

-487 ISVGTM
+487 IAVGTI

-523 KPATSRGNL
+523 NPATSRGNL
-532 NASQGEQNIAVT
+532 SASQGEQNIAVT

-571 IAIGQNTPIFFINK
+571 IAIGQNTHIFFVNK
-585 YGIGVNGERA
+585 YGIGVNGEKADNNYATKTKGGMEVSRSGDGA
-595 SSNHSLSVR
+595 SLLHFNTERGWAFKQGGTGSGTSLDLVSDVDGKSFRIMPPSKNKSISFSVSDTGSSNISIDGNNVYHTGRKPTAADVRALPLS
-604 GNAYVEG
+604 GGTLTGDLYV
-611 GIKLRDKAG
+611 
-620 LDCNTYRPDEFW
+620 
-632 VNRTGNTS
+632 
-640 PNRPADWCTVFN
+640 
-652 IGIGSSS
+652 
-659 NFQLASTYG
+659 
-668 SAPGFWVRGRHDTS
+668 S
-682 GNYHPWAKVYT
+682 GNGKNVRLGTGGSDVYLNNTKSGKYLQLKDDGTLAYSDSVIYHAGK
-693 TQNKPT
+693 KPT
-699 PAEIGAAASS
+699 PA
-709 HTISMKSGHHS
+709 
-720 DWNNSSAMN
+720 D
-729 GKTYMGGWH
+729 
-738 GNLTSGTVG
+738 
-747 YISLGAN
+747 
-754 GASTLDLF
+754 
-762 IDGEVYVKENQK
+762 
-774 VYHPGNKPTAAEI
+774 I
-787 GALPLSGGTLTG
+787 GALSLSGGTLTG
-799 DLTISRGR
+799 DLTISRDR
-807 RFRAIGGGATLEM
+807 RFRAIGANTNLEM
-820 GGGDN
+820 GVGAG

-831 TTSLSYLQFHN
+831 TASGSYLQFNN
-842 NGNLYINSNLI
+842 NGNLYINSLLI
-853 GTPTYP
+853 GTQHYP

-868 WQKIAPVMSDGVIEI
+868 FSRVAPVMQDGVIEI

-890 RANSDGAD
+890 RAYSDGAD

-906 GNCIWCSTS
+906 GNFIWCSTS
-915 IVQGSDRELKENI
+915 IVQNSDREAKENI

-935 ALLTTEESSSTLF
+935 MLLSVKGGSSTPF

-961 YIGSGGKCFGFIAQD
+961 YKGSEGKCFGFIAQD
-976 IAEHPVGKLLLQEH
+976 IAKNPVGKLLLQEH

-997 ETREIEGTETTL
+997 KTREIEGTETTL

-1047 IIKDYESFIKSN
+1047 IIKDYESFIKNN

>member
-18 YELYADQTGGSV
+18 YELYADQTGGSA

-142 NSANS
+142 NSADS

-161 LFITWNA
+161 LFITWSA
-168 GSDPDGDQLTYAL
+168 GSDPDGDQLTYVL

-190 VQRDF
+190 VQRDI

-228 SKTYSGVLTKNRL
+228 NKTYSGVFTKNRL

-344 GTKKSTA
+344 GTKKSTVA
-351 AAAVQVDLRVAPNPA
+351 AVVQVDLRVAPNPA
-366 KGQNISTNTSYSPIY
+366 RNQSIVANSNNSPIY

-408 GKLGEDVRYEV
+408 GKLGESVRYEV

-435 QGTSNYAYYNHVIP
+435 QGTNDYAYYNHVIP

-456 FKYLIRTVTS
+456 FKYLIRTITS
-466 YGYYSDAITPAE
+466 YGYYSDAITPAQ

-487 ISVGTM
+487 IAVGTI

-508 NTSIPNVGTV
+508 NTSIPNVSTV

-523 KPATSRGNL
+523 NPATSRGNL
-532 NASQGEQNIAVT
+532 SASQGEQNIAVT

-571 IAIGQNTPIFFINK
+571 IAIGQNTPIFLINK
-585 YGIGVNGERA
+585 YGVGVNG
-595 SSNHSLSVR
+595 
-604 GNAYVEG
+604 
-611 GIKLRDKAG
+611 KQ
-620 LDCNTYRPDEFW
+620 
-632 VNRTGNTS
+632 
-640 PNRPADWCTVFN
+640 AD
-652 IGIGSSS
+652 
-659 NFQLASTYG
+659 STI
-668 SAPGFWVRGRHDTS
+668 ALNV
-682 GNYHPWAKVYT
+682 K
-693 TQNKPT
+693 
-699 PAEIGAAASS
+699 GAASVS
-709 HTISMKSGHHS
+709 NIL
-720 DWNNSSAMN
+720 NSN
-729 GKTYMGGWH
+729 LLGG
-738 GNLTSGTVG
+738 S
-747 YISLGAN
+747 GAN
-754 GASTLDLF
+754 GSTKVSDLNNIWKSGFYDIVNGANQPFGGWNWVINCAHTNNKDGYKYGFQIASGNGGNQYAMRSTNAN
-762 IDGEVYVKENQK
+762 GEGSWSVL
-774 VYHPGNKPTAAEI
+774 YHTNNKPTAADVR
-787 GALPLSGGTLTG
+787 ALPLSGGTLTG
-799 DLTISRGR
+799 DLYVSGNGKNVRLGTGGSDVYLNNTKSGRYLQLKDDGTLAYNDNVIYHAGRKPTPADIGALSSSGGTLTGDLTISRDR
-807 RFRAIGGGATLEM
+807 RFRAIGANTNLEM
-820 GGGDN
+820 GVGAG

-831 TTSLSYLQFHN
+831 TASGSYLQFNN
-842 NGNLYINSNLI
+842 NGNLYINSLLI
-853 GTPTYP
+853 GTQHYP

-868 WQKIAPVMSDGVIEI
+868 FSRVAPVMQDGVIEI

-890 RANSDGAD
+890 RAYSDGAD

-906 GNCIWCSTS
+906 GNFIWCSTS
-915 IVQGSDRELKENI
+915 IVQNSDREAKENI

-935 ALLTTEESSSTLF
+935 MLLSVKGGSSTPF

-961 YIGSGGKCFGFIAQD
+961 YKGSEGKCFGFIAQD
-976 IAEHPVGKLLLQEH
+976 IVKNPVGKLLLQEH
-990 EMDVINK
+990 EMDIINK
-997 ETREIEGTETTL
+997 KTREIEGTETTL

-1047 IIKDYESFIKSN
+1047 IIKDYESFIKNN